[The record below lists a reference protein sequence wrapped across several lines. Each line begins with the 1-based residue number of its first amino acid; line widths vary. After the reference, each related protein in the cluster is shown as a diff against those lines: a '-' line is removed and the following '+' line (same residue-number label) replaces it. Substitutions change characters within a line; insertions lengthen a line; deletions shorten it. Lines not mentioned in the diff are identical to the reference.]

1 MFSIFSSNLL
11 SIKDCAQPNLTMDGY
26 CHDETNIPE
35 CNFDWGDC
43 CGECVNIE
51 FCTNCTCIG
60 NSIGK
65 KVPNPAIGNGICND
79 YLNNKMC
86 DFDHGDCCLSNVITE
101 KCSDCTCHHSE
112 TCKAG
117 HHPLAGDGTC
127 HKVLNTTDCKYD
139 GYDCHCDM
147 MCVLYLV
154 LG

>member
-65 KVPNPAIGNGICND
+65 KVTNPAIGDGVCND

-86 DFDHGDCCLSNVITE
+86 DFEWKRHHNNITMQDCPLNENHEKVINNITL
-101 KCSDCTCHHSE
+101 TLIINYYL
-112 TCKAG
+112 
-117 HHPLAGDGTC
+117 PLDIIPR
-127 HKVLNTTDCKYD
+127 KV
-139 GYDCHCDM
+139 
-147 MCVLYLV
+147 
-154 LG
+154 